1 MASFTYAPDETW
13 VPAGQ
18 PLVYTVGSQTSPL
31 PAAFRFII
39 QVEENGVEIA
49 KLYLTPNPDEYA
61 HFNLAEVVR
70 GRVEVDSKKFGL
82 ASTIHSLNN
91 KFYTKAEKG
100 VKFYT
105 VKAGEWD
112 GSSES
117 LDEDSLNIWLIDG
130 HFQVRD
136 GYLPSFSAYYGT
148 GSTRKFWL
156 TDRVPENNIH
166 TLYADID
173 DDGVVAFI
181 NTDDTG
187 STVVNMRVYIYNTSG
202 VQQGSAID
210 YSIDSTN
217 GTYQANSN
225 FTLSTYVPGSLT
237 YAYCYPS
244 SITALKTALEAVTG
258 GWGYYEVRPTDSL
271 FAEKGNKL
279 RIYNK
284 CTEYKNDVVR
294 LAWANTVGGW
304 DYLKFNGKKQK
315 TLTREEKTYRKLLG
329 TYNTDEYTFA
339 SNDREIKPYQL
350 EAKEQYQLN
359 GILTIEELT
368 LLQYC
373 MRSKNVMAKIGGT
386 WLPVTIQTN
395 SLQVEEETISK
406 VFVTSF
412 NVELAQIIR
421 C

>member
-13 VPAGQ
+13 LPAGQ
-18 PLVYTVGSQTSPL
+18 PLVYTMASQTSPL

-49 KLYLTPNPDEYA
+49 KLYLTPNPEEYA
-61 HFNLAEVVR
+61 HFDLSEVVR

-82 ASTIHSLNN
+82 SSTIHSLNN
-91 KFYTKAEKG
+91 KFFTKAEKG
-100 VKFYT
+100 VKLYT
-105 VKAGEWD
+105 VRVGEWN
-112 GSSES
+112 GSTES
-117 LDEDSLNIWLIDG
+117 LNEDYLNIWLIDG
-130 HFQVRD
+130 YFQVRD

-148 GSTRKFWL
+148 GTTRKFWL
-156 TDRVPENNIH
+156 TDRIPEDNVIK
-166 TLYADID
+166 LYADID

-187 STVVNMRVYIYNTSG
+187 SLVNTIRIYIYNNAG
-202 VQQGSAID
+202 IIQGTFTDYVID
-210 YSIDSTN
+210 ANN

-225 FTLSTYVPGSLT
+225 FTQATYVPGSLT

-244 SITALKTALEAVTG
+244 SITALKTALEAVSG
-258 GWGYYEVRPTDSL
+258 GWGFYEVRPT
-271 FAEKGNKL
+271 ATGVEKANRL
-279 RIYNK
+279 RIYNR
-284 CTEYKNDVVR
+284 CTGYKNEVVR
-294 LAWANTVGGW
+294 IAWANTVGGW

-315 TLTREEKTYRKLLG
+315 TLTREEKTYRKILG
-329 TYNTDEYTFA
+329 TYNTDEYNFA

-359 GILTIEELT
+359 GLLTIEELT
-368 LLQYC
+368 LFQYC

-395 SLQVEEETISK
+395 SMQIEEETVSK